1 MGACRSKT
9 LAGVAVQS
17 THIWWTRCVSHAT
30 PRLCCH
36 SYEHLRLN
44 CAANAQDT
52 TAFDDAL
59 APDEALRRKFQSKMA
74 GTEQVFEKP
83 RTLKT

>member
-1 MGACRSKT
+1 MET
-9 LAGVAVQS
+9 DNLAA
-17 THIWWTRCVSHAT
+17 
-30 PRLCCH
+30 
-36 SYEHLRLN
+36 
-44 CAANAQDT
+44 AQDT